1 MCLAIPGKVIK
12 IKGKQVWIQYPE
24 TVNQALVAD
33 IPVKNGDMVLVQMGI
48 IIKKMTQKESRL
60 SQKAWEK

>member
-33 IPVKNGDMVLVQMGI
+33 RPVKNGDMVLVQMGI